1 MVGIFT
7 RKAILSIL
15 NADDMTPEE
24 RTEQLFSLYGRAI
37 DDGYITKNA
46 AEAAKNEAVQAAQ
59 ATQPAPPPIN
69 VKDSDDY
76 KALAADFEA
85 YKQRETARRSDD
97 FKSVKSKF
105 FETVYDK
112 IDRSDKAK
120 PVAEQLEA
128 LKEQYEEYFTAADQ
142 PPAKSTNQPPQPQF
156 GTQTQGQLP
165 SGDSSAA
172 NEFAKLWNFG
182 GKK

>member
-1 MVGIFT
+1 MAGIFT

-37 DDGYITKNA
+37 DDGYITKSA
-46 AEAAKNEAVQAAQ
+46 AEAAKNEAVIAAQ
-59 ATQPAPPPIN
+59 KAQPAPPPIN

-76 KALAADFEA
+76 KALAADFDA

-120 PVAEQLEA
+120 PIAEQLNA
-128 LKEQYEEYFTAADQ
+128 LKEQFEEYFMPDDQ
-142 PPAKSTNQPPQPQF
+142 PAKNNNQPPQPQF